1 VKLALL
7 GADSDMLDLL
17 RTLAES
23 ADRIIVAYGVPE
35 NFRQPIQDLSPL
47 VQFRDDWEALLHESV
62 ADALIVAS
70 RRGSDVAAQRSEQLR
85 KVAQSG
91 MPLLVIHP
99 ACEAIV
105 VYSPDKYHPA
115 LETIHKWASDPA
127 QSPLGQVEQ
136 VIVERELSNRDSDEL
151 RHQLARDMELLRRL
165 VGEVR
170 RVNALGGALA
180 GGPFHFSVHVEGRR
194 QILGRWSLAGGA
206 AEYAAEIRVIGSQ
219 GAAVS
224 RCGPGSHDWSLVV
237 NDQRLELP
245 RYDAR
250 RAALDQLRR
259 AVSEGDSPESD
270 WMAAC
275 RAQEIAEAAERSVQ
289 RGRTVELLLE
299 DHSEEGTFKGVMAA
313 GSCLLLMLSLVFLVI
328 GAAIEYV
335 RLPAARDQ
343 IDAKLESQRQAIR
356 AGEDVSP
363 PPALPRGSLWFRL
376 WPTYP
381 LVLFLLLQGLKLVF
395 RPPVA
400 RPAHTIERANRR

>member
-105 VYSPDKYHPA
+105 GFEVDMIRSDARTPILVYSPDKYHPA

-206 AEYAAEIRVIGSQ
+206 AEYALS
-219 GAAVS
+219 
-224 RCGPGSHDWSLVV
+224 
-237 NDQRLELP
+237 
-245 RYDAR
+245 AR
-250 RAALDQLRR
+250 R
-259 AVSEGDSPESD
+259 EPP
-270 WMAAC
+270 C
-275 RAQEIAEAAERSVQ
+275 
-289 RGRTVELLLE
+289 
-299 DHSEEGTFKGVMAA
+299 
-313 GSCLLLMLSLVFLVI
+313 
-328 GAAIEYV
+328 
-335 RLPAARDQ
+335 PAADPARTTGVWSSMISD
-343 IDAKLESQRQAIR
+343 SSYR
-356 AGEDVSP
+356 ATM
-363 PPALPRGSLWFRL
+363 RG
-376 WPTYP
+376 
-381 LVLFLLLQGLKLVF
+381 
-395 RPPVA
+395 A
-400 RPAHTIERANRR
+400 RRWTSCGAR